1 MRSKTRR
8 CSTCRQKCD
17 TSAAIISHLKAFCS
31 YDCLTTYTR
40 SKTAQKLIQKA
51 QAQSLAER
59 KEKLKTRSEWMTE
72 AQAAFNAYI
81 RVRDSNK
88 CCISSGRPLVDSSVG
103 GGYDAGHYRS
113 RGAAGHLRF
122 HLLNCWGQSKHDNRY
137 LSGNISEYR
146 VGLINRIGLQS
157 VEKLEAD
164 NSTRSFDIEY
174 LKRIKRIFNKRARLY
189 KRLFR

>member
-1 MRSKTRR
+1 MQSKTRR

-17 TSAAIISHLKAFCS
+17 TSDAIISHLKAFCS
-31 YDCLTTYTR
+31 YNCLTTYTR
-40 SKTAQKLIQKA
+40 SKAAQKLVQKA
-51 QAQSLAER
+51 QAKSLAER

>member
-1 MRSKTRR
+1 MQSKTRR
-8 CSTCRQKCD
+8 CSICRQKCD
-17 TSAAIISHLKAFCS
+17 TSSAIISHLKAFCS

>member
-1 MRSKTRR
+1 MQSKTRR

-40 SKTAQKLIQKA
+40 SRAAQKLVQKA
-51 QAQSLAER
+51 QAKSLAER

-72 AQAAFNAYI
+72 AQSAFNAYI

-88 CCISSGRPLVDSSVG
+88 TCISSGRPLQSSSIG

-122 HLLNCWGQSKHDNRY
+122 NLLNCWGQSKHDNRY
-137 LSGNISEYR
+137 LSGNVSQY
-146 VGLINRIGLQS
+146 RIGLIQRIGLDR
-157 VEKLEAD
+157 VEALEHD
-164 NSTRSFDIEY
+164 NSQRSFDIEY
-174 LKRIKRIFNKRARLY
+174 LKRVKAIFSKRARLY